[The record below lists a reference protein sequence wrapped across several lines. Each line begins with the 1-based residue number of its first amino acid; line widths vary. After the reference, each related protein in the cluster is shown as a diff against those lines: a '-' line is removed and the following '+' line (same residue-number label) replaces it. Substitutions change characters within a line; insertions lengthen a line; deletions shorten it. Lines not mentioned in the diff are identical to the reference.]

1 LIVVYPEKTNSY
13 FYQLHMANRI
23 KIKKGLQIPLLGKPE
38 ETLLGSIT
46 SEYVQVC
53 PEDFQGITPKLKVKV
68 GDAVKAGQA
77 LFFSKMHPD
86 MMIASPVSGTV
97 TAINRGEKRRI
108 LNVTVKADKENT
120 YVEYGKSEIGTL
132 PPEAIKKRLLDAGI
146 WFVIKQRPYDVVADP
161 GKEPRDIFVTGFDT
175 APLAPSYDFILKGQE
190 ADLQTG
196 LNALARL
203 TKGKVFL
210 SISPATKNEGLRKAA
225 NVTITEFEGPH
236 PAGNTGTHINYLA
249 PVNRGEVVWTLNALD
264 VLFIGRLFN
273 KGVVDL
279 TRTVAL
285 TGSEVK
291 QTGYYNMLVGTEL
304 GKLFADNVNGKGNLR
319 YISGNVL
326 TGTRIEAEG
335 ALRATHS
342 QLTVIPEGD
351 DVHEAFGWASLSP
364 KRYSAGATYLKLKKA
379 YRLDAR
385 LLGGPRAIIVSN
397 EYDKVFP
404 LDIFPE
410 QLIKSTLAFNIDKM
424 EQLGIYEVAPE
435 DFALCEFVDTSKL
448 ELQRIVRTGL
458 DMLRKEME

>member
-1 LIVVYPEKTNSY
+1 
-13 FYQLHMANRI
+13 MANRI

-38 ETLLGSIT
+38 ETFRGEIT

-68 GDAVKAGQA
+68 GDTVKAGQA
-77 LFFSKMHPD
+77 LFFSKMYPD
-86 MMIASPVSGTV
+86 MMFASPASGTV
-97 TAINRGEKRRI
+97 TAIDRGEKRRI
-108 LNVTVKADKENT
+108 LNVTVKADRENV
-120 YVEYGKSEIGTL
+120 YEDYGKKEIATL
-132 PPEAIKKRLLDAGI
+132 SAEEIKKALLNAGI
-146 WFVIKQRPYDVVADP
+146 WFVIKQRPYDVVANP

-196 LNALARL
+196 LNALAKL
-203 TKGKVFL
+203 TKGKVYL
-210 SISPATKNEGLRKAA
+210 SISPNTKNEGLRNAK

-236 PAGNTGTHINYLA
+236 PAGNTGVQINHLA
-249 PVNRGEVVWTLNALD
+249 PVNRGETVWTLSALD

-285 TGSEVK
+285 TGSEIK
-291 QTGYYNMLVGTEL
+291 QTGYYKILIGTQL
-304 GKLFADNVNGKGNLR
+304 TKLFAGNVSGKGNLR
-319 YISGNVL
+319 HISGNVL
-326 TGTRIEAEG
+326 TGTKIMG
-335 ALRATHS
+335 DGVLRANHS
-342 QLTVIPEGD
+342 QVTVIPEGD
-351 DVHEAFGWASLSP
+351 DVHEAFGWASVSP
-364 KRYSAGATYLKLKKA
+364 KRYSAGATYLQLKKA

-385 LLGGPRAIIVSN
+385 LMGGARAIIVSN

-404 LDIFPE
+404 MDIFPE
-410 QLIKSTLAFNIDKM
+410 QLIKSILAFNIDKM

>member
-1 LIVVYPEKTNSY
+1 
-13 FYQLHMANRI
+13 MANRI

-38 ETLLGSIT
+38 ETFRGEIT

-68 GDAVKAGQA
+68 GDTVKAGQA
-77 LFFSKMHPD
+77 LFFSKMYPD
-86 MMIASPVSGTV
+86 MIFASPVSGTI
-97 TAINRGEKRRI
+97 TAIDRGEKRRI
-108 LNVTVKADKENT
+108 LNITVKADKENT
-120 YVEYGKSEIGTL
+120 YKDYGKKEVAALSAED
-132 PPEAIKKRLLDAGI
+132 IKKALLHAGI
-146 WFVIKQRPYDVVADP
+146 WFVIKQRPYDVVANP

-196 LNALARL
+196 LNALAKL
-203 TKGKVFL
+203 TKGKVYL
-210 SISPATKNEGLRKAA
+210 SISPNTKNEGLRNAKNA
-225 NVTITEFEGPH
+225 TITEFEGPH
-236 PAGNTGTHINYLA
+236 PAGNTGVQINHLA
-249 PVNRGEVVWTLNALD
+249 PVNRGETVWTLNALD

-291 QTGYYNMLVGTEL
+291 QTGYYKMLIGTQL
-304 GKLFADNVNGKGNLR
+304 GELFAGNVSGKGNLR

-326 TGTRIEAEG
+326 TGTRITSDG
-335 ALRATHS
+335 VLRANHS
-342 QLTVIPEGD
+342 QVTVIPEGD
-351 DVHEAFGWASLSP
+351 DVHEAFGWASVSP
-364 KRYSAGATYLKLKKA
+364 KRYSAGATYLQLRKA

-385 LLGGPRAIIVSN
+385 LMGGPRAIIVSN

-404 LDIFPE
+404 MDIFPE
-410 QLIKSTLAFNIDKM
+410 QLIKSILAFNIDKM

>member
-1 LIVVYPEKTNSY
+1 
-13 FYQLHMANRI
+13 MANRI

-38 ETLLGSIT
+38 ETFRGEIT

-68 GDAVKAGQA
+68 GDTVKAGQA
-77 LFFSKMHPD
+77 LFFSKMYPD
-86 MMIASPVSGTV
+86 MMFASPASGTV
-97 TAINRGEKRRI
+97 TAIDRGEKRRI
-108 LNVTVKADKENT
+108 LNVTVKADRENV
-120 YVEYGKSEIGTL
+120 YEDYGKKEIATL
-132 PPEAIKKRLLDAGI
+132 SAEEIKKALLNAGI
-146 WFVIKQRPYDVVADP
+146 WFVIKQRPYDVVANP

-196 LNALARL
+196 LNALAKL
-203 TKGKVFL
+203 TKGKVYL
-210 SISPATKNEGLRKAA
+210 SISPNTKNEGLRNAK

-236 PAGNTGTHINYLA
+236 PAGNTGVQINHLA
-249 PVNRGEVVWTLNALD
+249 PVNRGETVWTLSALD

-285 TGSEVK
+285 TGSEIK
-291 QTGYYNMLVGTEL
+291 QTGYYKILIGTQL
-304 GKLFADNVNGKGNLR
+304 TKLFAGNVSGKGNLR
-319 YISGNVL
+319 HISGNVL
-326 TGTRIEAEG
+326 TGTKITG
-335 ALRATHS
+335 DGVLRANHS
-342 QLTVIPEGD
+342 QVTVIPEGD
-351 DVHEAFGWASLSP
+351 DVHEAFGWASVSP
-364 KRYSAGATYLKLKKA
+364 KRYSAGATYLQLKKA

-385 LLGGPRAIIVSN
+385 LMGGPRAIIVSN

-404 LDIFPE
+404 MDIFPE
-410 QLIKSTLAFNIDKM
+410 QLIKSILAFNIDKM

>member
-1 LIVVYPEKTNSY
+1 MIVVYPEKTNSY

-46 SEYVQVC
+46 SEYVQVV

-77 LFFSKMHPD
+77 LFFSKMHPEHD
-86 MMIASPVSGTV
+86 VCISRQRNSHSHQP
-97 TAINRGEKRRI
+97 RGEKRRI
-108 LNVTVKADKENT
+108 LNVYCQKPTKENT

-132 PPEAIKKRLLDAGI
+132 PPEEIKKRLLDAGI

-249 PVNRGEVVWTLNALD
+249 PVNRG
-264 VLFIGRLFN
+264 
-273 KGVVDL
+273 
-279 TRTVAL
+279 
-285 TGSEVK
+285 
-291 QTGYYNMLVGTEL
+291 
-304 GKLFADNVNGKGNLR
+304 
-319 YISGNVL
+319 
-326 TGTRIEAEG
+326 
-335 ALRATHS
+335 
-342 QLTVIPEGD
+342 
-351 DVHEAFGWASLSP
+351 
-364 KRYSAGATYLKLKKA
+364 
-379 YRLDAR
+379 
-385 LLGGPRAIIVSN
+385 
-397 EYDKVFP
+397 
-404 LDIFPE
+404 
-410 QLIKSTLAFNIDKM
+410 
-424 EQLGIYEVAPE
+424 
-435 DFALCEFVDTSKL
+435 
-448 ELQRIVRTGL
+448 
-458 DMLRKEME
+458 

>member
-1 LIVVYPEKTNSY
+1 
-13 FYQLHMANRI
+13 MANRI

-38 ETLLGSIT
+38 ETFRGEIT

-68 GDAVKAGQA
+68 GDTVKAGQA
-77 LFFSKMHPD
+77 LFFSKMYPD
-86 MMIASPVSGTV
+86 MMFASPASGTV
-97 TAINRGEKRRI
+97 TAIDRGEKRRI
-108 LNVTVKADKENT
+108 LNVTVKADRENV
-120 YVEYGKSEIGTL
+120 YEDYGKKEIATL
-132 PPEAIKKRLLDAGI
+132 SAEEIKKALLNAGI
-146 WFVIKQRPYDVVADP
+146 WFVIKQRPYDVVANP

-196 LNALARL
+196 LNALAKL
-203 TKGKVFL
+203 TKGKVYL
-210 SISPATKNEGLRKAA
+210 SISPNTKNEGLRNAK
-225 NVTITEFEGPH
+225 NVTITEFKGPH
-236 PAGNTGTHINYLA
+236 PAGNTGVQINHLA
-249 PVNRGEVVWTLNALD
+249 PVNRGETVWTLNALD

-285 TGSEVK
+285 TGSEIK
-291 QTGYYNMLVGTEL
+291 QTGYYKILIGTQL
-304 GKLFADNVNGKGNLR
+304 TKLFAGNVSGKGNLR
-319 YISGNVL
+319 HISGNVL
-326 TGTRIEAEG
+326 TGTKITG
-335 ALRATHS
+335 DGVLRANHS
-342 QLTVIPEGD
+342 QVTVIPEGD
-351 DVHEAFGWASLSP
+351 DVHEAFGWASVSP
-364 KRYSAGATYLKLKKA
+364 KRYSAGATYLQLKKA

-385 LLGGPRAIIVSN
+385 LMGGPRAIIVSN

-404 LDIFPE
+404 MDIFPE
-410 QLIKSTLAFNIDKM
+410 QLIKSILAFNIDKM

>member
-1 LIVVYPEKTNSY
+1 
-13 FYQLHMANRI
+13 MANRI

-38 ETLLGSIT
+38 ETFRGKIT

-68 GDAVKAGQA
+68 GDVVNAGQP
-77 LFFSKMHPD
+77 LFYSKMHPD
-86 MMIASPVSGTV
+86 MMFASPVSGTV

-108 LNVTVKADKENT
+108 LDITIKADKQNS
-120 YVEYGKSEIGTL
+120 YVDYGKAEVAAMSAEEIR
-132 PPEAIKKRLLDAGI
+132 KRLLEAGI

-175 APLAPSYDFILKGQE
+175 APLAPSYDFILDGEE

-196 LNALARL
+196 LNALAKL
-203 TKGKVFL
+203 TPGKVYL
-210 SISPATKNEGLRKAA
+210 SISPDTRNEGLRKAE
-225 NVTITEFEGPH
+225 NVVLTEFEGPH
-236 PAGNTGTHINYLA
+236 PAGNVGTQINRLA

-264 VLFIGRLFN
+264 LLFIGRLFN

-279 TRTVAL
+279 TRAVAL

-291 QTGYYNMLVGTEL
+291 ETGYYEMVIGTQL
-304 GKLFADNVNGKGNLR
+304 GELFAKTVEGKGNLR

-326 TGTRIEAEG
+326 TGTRIEANG
-335 ALRATHS
+335 VLRATHS

-364 KRYSAGATYLKLKKA
+364 NRYSAGPTYLKLKKA

-410 QLIKSTLAFNIDKM
+410 QLIKAILAFNIDKM